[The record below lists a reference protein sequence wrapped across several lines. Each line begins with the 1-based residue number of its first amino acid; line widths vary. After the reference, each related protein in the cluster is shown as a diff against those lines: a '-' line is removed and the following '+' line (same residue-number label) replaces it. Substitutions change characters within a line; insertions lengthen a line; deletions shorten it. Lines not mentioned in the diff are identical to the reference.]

1 MLDFLGIH
9 LLHGAEKDARSQY
22 GEGKHLDQRSLRVS
36 WSHVVALRSAEHRMK
51 NDYIKLKHDNI
62 M

>member
-22 GEGKHLDQRSLRVS
+22 GEGKHLDQRSLSRRRMS
-36 WSHVVALRSAEHRMK
+36 SHFVARSIESNEK
-51 NDYIKLKHDNI
+51 
-62 M
+62 